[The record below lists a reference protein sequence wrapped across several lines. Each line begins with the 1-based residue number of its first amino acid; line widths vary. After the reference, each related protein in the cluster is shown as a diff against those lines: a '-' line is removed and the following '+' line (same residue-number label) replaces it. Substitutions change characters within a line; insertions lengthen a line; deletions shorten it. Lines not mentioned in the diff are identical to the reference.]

1 MKHIVLLCSA
11 NRKSPHPAPA
21 LELYRSSL
29 YRYGRAYAL
38 AQRPDFL
45 YLLSASYG
53 LLESARVVEPYPH
66 TMTAL
71 GDEELETWAI
81 LISRQLQ
88 ERHADMPQ
96 RITLLALDRFAAP
109 LLRQLPAAAA
119 PLRGMRMQEAAHW
132 LRNWLADWESA
143 GKP

>member
-11 NRKSPHPAPA
+11 NRKGPHPQPA

-53 LLESARVVEPYPH
+53 LLEASRVVEPYPH
-66 TMTAL
+66 TMTGL
-71 GDEELETWAI
+71 DDKELETWAL
-81 LISRQLQ
+81 LIRNQLRARH
-88 ERHADMPQ
+88 ERVPD
-96 RITLLALDRFAAP
+96 RLTLLALDRFAAP
-109 LLRQLPAAAA
+109 LLRQIPEAEA